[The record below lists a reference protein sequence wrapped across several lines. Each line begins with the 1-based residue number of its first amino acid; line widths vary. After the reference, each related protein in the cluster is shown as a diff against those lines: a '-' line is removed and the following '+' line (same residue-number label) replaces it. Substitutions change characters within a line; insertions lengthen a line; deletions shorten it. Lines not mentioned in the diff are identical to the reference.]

1 MGFKMVDVLFV
12 KICNKSSWLLF
23 LSFPLFVL
31 FGLCFPE
38 ESRGLDITSK
48 NFPLLIEK
56 MSEPDGSYEYENW
69 TTNEPDYLRG
79 VDLIKKYNITGGV
92 YIGVGPDQNFTFI
105 EAVRPE
111 LAFIVD
117 IRKQNTMLH
126 LVYKILFEI
135 SENRISFFSK
145 LFSRNVHLSN
155 QASEDLSIDE
165 ILALFKKAYI
175 DKTMTETTACNI
187 QSLLGQKYGFVLKDK
202 DRFYI
207 HKILRF
213 FRESG
218 VDICCDTDEE
228 TIHEPPNPD
237 ASKRYMTFAE
247 VFTKVNESGQQLNA
261 FASEAKYSYLRQMQL
276 DNKIIPLTGDFS
288 GSVTLSK
295 IAAFLKQKKKTV
307 RSFYVSSVEWYLVK
321 NKNVFDSW
329 VENIKG
335 LPIDSDSVFL
345 RHSSYYPNLVMDFSK
360 MFYEFRLQ
368 RIAVFLKHFTK
379 IKDINHNSIWLTE
392 YLP

>member
-1 MGFKMVDVLFV
+1 MSKMNNIAFDRNNN
-12 KICNKSSWLLF
+12 KIPW
-23 LSFPLFVL
+23 PLRVL
-31 FGLCFPE
+31 FGLCFPD
-38 ESRGLDITSK
+38 ESRGLDVTPKTFS
-48 NFPLLIEK
+48 FLIER
-56 MSEPDGSYEYENW
+56 MSEPDGTYAYGNW

-79 VDLIKKYNITGGV
+79 VDLIKKHNITGGV

-126 LVYKILFEI
+126 LVYKVLFET

-145 LFSRNVHLSN
+145 LFSRNVNLLN
-155 QASEDLSIDE
+155 QASGDLSIDE
-165 ILALFKKAYI
+165 IVGLFKKTLI
-175 DKTMTETTACNI
+175 DKAMTETTARNI
-187 QSLLGQKYGFVLKDK
+187 QSILGQKYGFFLKDK

-213 FRESG
+213 FREAG
-218 VDICCDTDEE
+218 VDICCNTDEE

-247 VFTKVNESGQQLNA
+247 VLTKVNGSGQQLNA

-288 GSVTLSK
+288 GTVTLSK
-295 IAAFLKQKKKTV
+295 IAAFLKQNKKTV

-321 NKNVFDSW
+321 NKNFFNSW

-335 LPIDSDSVFL
+335 LPIDSNSVFL
-345 RHSSYYPNLVMDFSK
+345 RHSSYFPNLVMDFSK
-360 MFYEFRLQ
+360 MSYEFRLQ

-379 IKDINHNSIWLTE
+379 TKDINHNCIWLTKH
-392 YLP
+392 LP